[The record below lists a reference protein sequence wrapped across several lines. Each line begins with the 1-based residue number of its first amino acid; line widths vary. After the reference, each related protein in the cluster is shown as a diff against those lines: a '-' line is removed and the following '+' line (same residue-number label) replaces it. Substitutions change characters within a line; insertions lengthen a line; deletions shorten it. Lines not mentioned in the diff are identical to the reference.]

1 MSTGND
7 VKERVRNAIDIVEL
21 IGSHVPLQRKGR
33 GYVGLCPWHDDSR
46 PSLQVNQERQS
57 WRCWVC
63 NIGGDVFSFVMQQEN
78 VQFPEALRILAEKA
92 GIPLARSGRKI
103 QPGSADDKQT
113 LYAAVAWAERQY
125 HEQLAVA
132 HEGQQARRYL
142 HERGITDDSIKRYR
156 LGYAPDAWQW
166 LLDRASGEAI
176 TSQVLVA
183 AGLAGIS
190 DTSGRSYDRFRQR
203 VLFPIR
209 DTQSRPVGFGGRI
222 LPGSDDPAK
231 YVNSPESRLF
241 SKSNL
246 LYGLDVVR
254 DAVTRSR
261 ELVVVEGY
269 TDAIMAWQ
277 HGIDNAVAV
286 LGTALGPRHV
296 QVIKRFADRVILVLD
311 GDEAGQRRSNE
322 ILQLFVASP
331 IDLRIV
337 TLPTGADPCDFLQ
350 QHGGEAFRRRLDEAD
365 DALSY
370 KLRVATQGID
380 LTKDLHRA
388 NEALEE
394 VLVTLAQV
402 APSRAAVGTSQQLRH
417 RQTLAQVA
425 RIFQLAE
432 PDLRQRIQA
441 LRSAR
446 SEPETAESPD
456 SEAYK
461 TVLGMHGWDRE
472 LLQLLLRYPQFVPAA
487 LERIQPDQLRESFA
501 EFVFEIY
508 ARMLAENVDPSFQNV
523 MLEISDPAL
532 KTLLVELD
540 DAAVMGDHPANLTD
554 DEAQQPDAQRQEVPS
569 SPREDTEPDYDPD
582 PAECFA
588 ALIAAYEARLEK
600 EKARTVIRKIED
612 GGLTEDEQL
621 QELANLLARKRQ
633 SLSRP
638 TDG

>member
-461 TVLGMHGWDRE
+461 TVLAHARLGPRAVAAAVA
-472 LLQLLLRYPQFVPAA
+472 LPAVRTGGA
-487 LERIQPDQLRESFA
+487 GAHPTGPTTRIVSPNSCSKSMRACWQKTSSQ
-501 EFVFEIY
+501 VFKMSCW
-508 ARMLAENVDPSFQNV
+508 RLATQRLKHCSSSLMMRRSWVTIRRISPTTKHSNLTPSV
-523 MLEISDPAL
+523 KKSRPRPA
-532 KTLLVELD
+532 KTL
-540 DAAVMGDHPANLTD
+540 
-554 DEAQQPDAQRQEVPS
+554 S
-569 SPREDTEPDYDPD
+569 
-582 PAECFA
+582 
-588 ALIAAYEARLEK
+588 
-600 EKARTVIRKIED
+600 RT
-612 GGLTEDEQL
+612 TTQT
-621 QELANLLARKRQ
+621 LLNA
-633 SLSRP
+633 SRH
-638 TDG
+638 